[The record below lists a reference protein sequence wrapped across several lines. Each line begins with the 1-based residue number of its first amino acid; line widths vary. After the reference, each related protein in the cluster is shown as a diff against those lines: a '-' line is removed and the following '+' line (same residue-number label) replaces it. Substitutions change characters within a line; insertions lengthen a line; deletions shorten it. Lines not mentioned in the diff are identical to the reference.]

1 MRQGLIT
8 LILFFYLS
16 LKEYVSEL
24 EEGRMELS
32 KNNGMLKDEIK
43 TLKKEKKEVENALSI
58 IEVIELFLQ
67 FHLHCM
73 CM

>member
-1 MRQGLIT
+1 M
-8 LILFFYLS
+8 
-16 LKEYVSEL
+16 K
-24 EEGRMELS
+24 LS

-58 IEVIELFLQ
+58 IEVTKLFLQ
-67 FHLHCM
+67 FHLHCT